1 MSGNSKHTATL
12 SLGVMAAGFVGT
24 LFLDGT
30 SSWVRFA
37 QSGFEAGLVGGLADW
52 FAVTALFR
60 HPLGIPIP
68 HTALLPKNRDKVA
81 KAFITTIQDD
91 LLSKQSI
98 MDKLS
103 QVPLVVRLLRGAEEQ
118 LASPGARSGIAA
130 ISEYLITQLPLETIA
145 AYGEKEIHKLL
156 EALDM
161 RALLDALLE
170 QVYDRQYDEKVFD
183 FVLDLSEQLVMKEEI
198 RDRMGMMAVQALTHL
213 KTNGFMQ
220 FALNAFVGY
229 FNEEKLGGLIQQ
241 FILTGI
247 EGLRMKDNANRK
259 AVIHALRYW
268 LDNPVHRDQMAAE
281 MVNLKDQLVAQ
292 WNLGQKLLE
301 LLQKLQHRA
310 LEWVR
315 EESFA
320 EVYVIP
326 FASKL
331 IQRIES
337 DTELLNRLELGL
349 REQIARWIEGNHH
362 RIGAL
367 IKENIDRFDDETLIQ
382 LMEDKVG
389 KDLQWIR
396 VNGAICG
403 FLIGI
408 GLAAVKAVIG

>member
-1 MSGNSKHTATL
+1 MSGNSKHTATV

-30 SSWVRFA
+30 EPWVRFA

-68 HTALLPKNRDKVA
+68 HTALLPKNRDKVS
-81 KAFITTIQDD
+81 KAFVSTIQDD

-98 MDKLS
+98 MDKLA
-103 QVPLVVRLLRGAEEQ
+103 QVPLVIRLLRGAEEQ
-118 LASPGARSGIAA
+118 LASPGAKAGIAA
-130 ISEYLITQLPLETIA
+130 ISEYLIKQLPLERIA
-145 AYGEKEIHKLL
+145 AYGEQEIQK
-156 EALDM
+156 
-161 RALLDALLE
+161 LLDAIDMRGLLNHLLE
-170 QVYDRQYDEKVFD
+170 QVYDRRYDEKVFD

-198 RDRMGMMAVQALTHL
+198 RDRMGVMAVQALSHL

-259 AVIHALRYW
+259 AVIQSLHQW
-268 LDNPVHRDQMAAE
+268 LDNPVHRDNIAAE
-281 MVNLKDQLVAQ
+281 MANWKEQLLTQ
-292 WNLGQKLLE
+292 WNLEEKLME
-301 LLQKLQHRA
+301 LLQRIQNKA
-310 LEWVR
+310 LEWVQ

-320 EVYVIP
+320 EAYVIP
-326 FASKL
+326 FASR
-331 IQRIES
+331 IINRIES
-337 DTELLNRLELGL
+337 DEELLDRLELGL
-349 REQIARWIEGNHH
+349 REQIARWIEANHH
-362 RIGAL
+362 KIGTL
-367 IKENIDRFDDETLIQ
+367 IKENIDRFDDETLIS

-403 FLIGI
+403 FLIGL
-408 GLAAVKAVIG
+408 GLAAVKAIIG

>member
-30 SSWVRFA
+30 VPWVRFA

-81 KAFITTIQDD
+81 KAFISTIQDD

-103 QVPLVVRLLRGAEEQ
+103 QIPLVIRLLRGAEEQ
-118 LASPGARSGIAA
+118 LGTTGAKAGIAS
-130 ISEYLITQLPLETIA
+130 ISEYLIMQLPLEKIA
-145 AYGEKEIHKLL
+145 AYGEKEIQKLL

-161 RALLDALLE
+161 RSLLNNLLE
-170 QVYDRQYDEKVFD
+170 QVYDRRYDEKVFD

-198 RDRMGMMAVQALTHL
+198 RERMGVMAVQALSHL

-247 EGLRMKDNANRK
+247 EGLRMKDNANRR
-259 AVIHALRYW
+259 AVIQSLHQW
-268 LDNPVHRDQMAAE
+268 LDNPMHRDNIAAE
-281 MVNLKDQLVAQ
+281 MNNWKEQLITQ
-292 WNLGQKLLE
+292 WNLGDKLLE
-301 LLQKLQHRA
+301 LLQRLQQKA

-315 EESFA
+315 EENFA
-320 EVYVIP
+320 EAYVIP
-326 FASKL
+326 FASRM
-331 IQRIES
+331 IHRIES
-337 DTELLNRLELGL
+337 DEELLNRLERGL

-362 RIGAL
+362 KIGAL
-367 IKENIDRFDDETLIQ
+367 IKENIDRFDDETLIE

-408 GLAAVKAVIG
+408 GLAAVKAIIG